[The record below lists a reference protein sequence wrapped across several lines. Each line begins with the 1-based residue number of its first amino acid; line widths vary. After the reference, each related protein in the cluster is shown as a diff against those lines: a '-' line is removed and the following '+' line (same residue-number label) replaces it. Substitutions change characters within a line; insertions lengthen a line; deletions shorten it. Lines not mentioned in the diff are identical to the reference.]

1 MIALLAILVGIY
13 GRVSL
18 GRNIGFVPAQRQL
31 VTRGAYRFVRH
42 PIYTGNLIGYTALL
56 LHLFSLRH
64 LIFCGTLAALFMVK
78 SIIEERFLQTDSQY
92 AAYMSRVPWRWFP
105 GLI

>member
-1 MIALLAILVGIY
+1 
-13 GRVSL
+13 
-18 GRNIGFVPAQRQL
+18 
-31 VTRGAYRFVRH
+31 
-42 PIYTGNLIGYTALL
+42 
-56 LHLFSLRH
+56 